1 MHLSKHNRS
10 LLCSEACRA
19 DDHVNVAEDLHLS
32 SAALNQSISGEKIS
46 MAGKRFTFSLENVLK
61 VRKHETER
69 ARQALLE
76 AAVEREQH
84 EALLADAHQ
93 RLQSLAES
101 PTTGGTIGTLVFRQ
115 YDAFRRDAQRACRA
129 AQQNLKQ
136 KQNIED
142 AARSYLVDRRRAEEA
157 LQNLRDEQKAEHQR
171 LEEAHDIAFMDE
183 QAITGFT
190 RKKS

>member
-1 MHLSKHNRS
+1 
-10 LLCSEACRA
+10 
-19 DDHVNVAEDLHLS
+19 
-32 SAALNQSISGEKIS
+32 
-46 MAGKRFTFSLENVLK
+46 MAGKRFTFPLENVLK

-84 EALLADAHQ
+84 EVLLSDARQ
-93 RLQSLAES
+93 RLQNLADS

-115 YDAFRRDAQRACRA
+115 YDAFRRDAQRAFEA
-129 AQQNLKQ
+129 AQQMLQQ
-136 KQNIED
+136 KQQIED
-142 AARSYLVDRRRAEEA
+142 AARLQLVDRRRAEEA
-157 LQNLRDEQKAEHQR
+157 LQNLRDKQKAEHQR
-171 LEEAHDIAFMDE
+171 EQEAHDMAFLDE

>member
-1 MHLSKHNRS
+1 
-10 LLCSEACRA
+10 
-19 DDHVNVAEDLHLS
+19 
-32 SAALNQSISGEKIS
+32 
-46 MAGKRFTFSLENVLK
+46 MAGKRFTFSLETVLR

-84 EALLADAHQ
+84 ETLLADAHQ
-93 RLQSLAES
+93 RLQNLADS

-115 YDAFRRDAQRACRA
+115 YDAFRRDAQRAFDMARQTLQYK
-129 AQQNLKQ
+129 QQL
-136 KQNIED
+136 EEE
-142 AARSYLVDRRRAEEA
+142 ARVDLLDRRRAEEA
-157 LQNLRDEQKAEHQR
+157 LKNLREQQKAEHQR
-171 LEEAHDIAFMDE
+171 QEEAHDIAFLDE